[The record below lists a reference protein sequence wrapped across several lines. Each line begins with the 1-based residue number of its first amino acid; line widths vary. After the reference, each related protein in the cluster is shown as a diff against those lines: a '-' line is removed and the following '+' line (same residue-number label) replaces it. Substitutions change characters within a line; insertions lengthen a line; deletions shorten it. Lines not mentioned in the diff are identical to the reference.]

1 MLVDSDFSSLFDLLP
16 IGAYRSSPDGRQLR
30 ANAALV
36 KLNGYSSES
45 EMLSAVENIATEWY
59 CDPSRRDEFIA
70 MLYSQTRVVDFVSEV
85 YRHKTRERIWVRE
98 HAHLVSGVD
107 GQPLYFEGTVQD
119 ITLEHLNYLNL
130 QASETRFR
138 SLTALSCDWYW
149 ELDPQFRFVRLDV
162 GERSQSVGIGH
173 HVIGKTRQ
181 DLGYIDLSAEE
192 WVIYQNLL
200 ETHQV
205 FHDFELPIHDPQVG
219 KVWQSISGEPIFD
232 AYGGFAGYRGVG
244 RDVTS
249 RKLNEEMIRQLA
261 FHDPLTGLANR
272 RLFMDRLQQTL
283 TGMVRSGQCGVLI
296 YLDLDKFKYLNDMHG
311 HSAGD
316 LYLQQVARRL
326 EGCVRSVDTVA
337 RLGGD
342 EFTIVLNDAGSSE
355 DLACRHGQ
363 LVANKVMF
371 ALKAPF
377 HLVKRDEMLSYEGS
391 ASLGFVVLTDPF
403 QSVEECLKR
412 ADAAMYS
419 AKGNKSSLDWLA
431 SGKPAS
437 VSTLKDSICQCS
449 PK

>member
-1 MLVDSDFSSLFDLLP
+1 MVDSDFSSLFDLLP
-16 IGAYRSSPDGRQLR
+16 IGAYRSSPSGRQLR
-30 ANAALV
+30 ANSALV
-36 KLNGYSSES
+36 KLNGYSSEA
-45 EMLSAVENIATEWY
+45 EMLAAVEDIATEWY
-59 CDPSRRDEFIA
+59 CDASRRDEFIA

-98 HAHLVSGVD
+98 HAHLVSDAD
-107 GQPLYFEGTVQD
+107 GHPVYFEGTVQD

-130 QASETRFR
+130 QASEARFR
-138 SLTALSCDWYW
+138 SLTGLSSDWYW
-149 ELDPQFRFVRLDV
+149 ELDTQFRFVRLDV
-162 GERSQSVGIGH
+162 GERSQSVGIGY

-181 DLGYIDLSAEE
+181 DLGYIEFSAEE
-192 WVIYQNLL
+192 WTVYQNLL

-205 FHDFELPIHDPQVG
+205 FHDFELPIQDPKVG

-232 AYGGFAGYRGVG
+232 AQGGFAGYRGVG

-272 RLFMDRLQQTL
+272 RLFMDRLQQAL
-283 TGMVRSGQCGVLI
+283 TGMMRSGQCGVLI

-311 HSAGD
+311 HSTGD

-342 EFTIVLNDAGSSE
+342 EFTIVLNEAGSSE
-355 DLACRHGQ
+355 DLAFRHGQ
-363 LVANKVMF
+363 LVVDKVML
-371 ALKAPF
+371 ALHTPF
-377 HLVKRDEMLSYEGS
+377 QLVKRDGLLCYEGR
-391 ASLGFVVLTDPF
+391 ASLGFIVLADPL

-419 AKGNKSSLDWLA
+419 AKGKKNSLEQFA
-431 SGKPAS
+431 SE
-437 VSTLKDSICQCS
+437 
-449 PK
+449 

>member
-1 MLVDSDFSSLFDLLP
+1 M
-16 IGAYRSSPDGRQLR
+16 
-30 ANAALV
+30 
-36 KLNGYSSES
+36 
-45 EMLSAVENIATEWY
+45 
-59 CDPSRRDEFIA
+59 
-70 MLYSQTRVVDFVSEV
+70 
-85 YRHKTRERIWVRE
+85 
-98 HAHLVSGVD
+98 
-107 GQPLYFEGTVQD
+107 
-119 ITLEHLNYLNL
+119 
-130 QASETRFR
+130 
-138 SLTALSCDWYW
+138 
-149 ELDPQFRFVRLDV
+149 
-162 GERSQSVGIGH
+162 
-173 HVIGKTRQ
+173 
-181 DLGYIDLSAEE
+181 
-192 WVIYQNLL
+192 
-200 ETHQV
+200 
-205 FHDFELPIHDPQVG
+205 G

-377 HLVKRDEMLSYEGS
+377 HRQ
-391 ASLGFVVLTDPF
+391 A
-403 QSVEECLKR
+403 R
-412 ADAAMYS
+412 
-419 AKGNKSSLDWLA
+419 
-431 SGKPAS
+431 
-437 VSTLKDSICQCS
+437 
-449 PK
+449 